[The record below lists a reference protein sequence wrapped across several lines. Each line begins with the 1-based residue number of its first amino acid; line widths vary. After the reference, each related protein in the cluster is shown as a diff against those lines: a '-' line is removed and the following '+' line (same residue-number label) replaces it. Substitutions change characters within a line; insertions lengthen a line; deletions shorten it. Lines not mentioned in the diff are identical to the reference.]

1 MPIKLGSAQAM
12 GELLTCITPAWSESN
27 GVTALT
33 SSRLGGVSQAPYDS
47 LNLGL
52 HVADDKHSVDDNRR
66 RFQAAWSL
74 PSEPLWLNQVHGT
87 DIEVIKGI
95 DQKATFAAADGAW
108 TDIPGRVIG
117 VLTADCL
124 PVVIADKTGTEV
136 AVVHAGWRGLAAGV
150 VGAALEKFSS
160 GLPLHAWLGPAIG
173 PAAFEVG
180 EEVRQAFVD
189 VSMHNAAAF
198 TATQRK
204 DKFLANLYQLATR
217 ELKEWGDIP
226 VYGGEHCT
234 MSEPRL
240 FHSYRRDG
248 SASGRMATVAW
259 LADPE
264 S

>member
-1 MPIKLGSAQAM
+1 MS
-12 GELLTCITPAWSESN
+12 ELLTCITPAWSESG
-27 GVTALT
+27 GVNALT
-33 SSRLGGVSQAPYDS
+33 SSRLGGVSKAPFGS

-52 HVADDKHSVDDNRR
+52 HVADDKHSVEDNRR
-66 RFQAAWSL
+66 RFREAWSL
-74 PSEPLWLNQVHGT
+74 PSEPWWLNQVHGT
-87 DIEVIKGI
+87 NIEVIKDS
-95 DQKATFAAADGAW
+95 DQKMAFAAADGAW
-108 TDIPGRVIG
+108 TNVPALVIG

-124 PVVIADKTGTEV
+124 PVVIADRTGREV

-160 GLPLHAWLGPAIG
+160 GLSLQAWLGPAIG
-173 PAAFEVG
+173 PTAFEVG

-189 VSMHNAAAF
+189 VSTDNAAAF
-198 TATQRK
+198 TATQVE

-217 ELKEWGDIP
+217 ELKDWGDIQ

-234 MSEPRL
+234 LSEPKL

-264 S
+264 RLSH